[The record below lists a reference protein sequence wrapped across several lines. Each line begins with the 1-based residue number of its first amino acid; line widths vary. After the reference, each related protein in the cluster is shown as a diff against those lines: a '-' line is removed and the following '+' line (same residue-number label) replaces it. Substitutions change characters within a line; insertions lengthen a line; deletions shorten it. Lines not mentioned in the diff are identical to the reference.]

1 METNYQIENIC
12 NFAYNGSKKSCK
24 HECVCGETRD
34 DLDCGNIQYTLPNC
48 VKRPTLNY
56 YGVTV
61 ALYVLLAIL
70 VIGSI
75 DYIRSGGLL
84 SLLDEYDKIETEVN
98 NGTTAISCSAR
109 IGSYLVYYLCCLKCC
124 CRSKLPTKLPIK
136 MRITSHP
143 IFIN

>member
-24 HECVCGETRD
+24 HECVCGEDRD

-75 DYIRSGGLL
+75 DWYINSGVFLN
-84 SLLDEYDKIETEVN
+84 EYETIETEVN
-98 NGTTAISCSAR
+98 KEPTAISCSAR

-136 MRITSHP
+136 MRIISHP
-143 IFIN
+143 FFIN